1 MTRMRSVVSFVR
13 RSSRLNDRQQRAWDQ
28 YARDYIVEVP
38 RNDTTTSVD
47 PKYVFEPEEVF
58 GRKARFVL
66 EIGSGVGEA
75 IVADALNNPDEDFLG
90 LEVWNV
96 GLAQTIVAA
105 RREGPV
111 ANMRLVDVD
120 AAAALPTMFKAQSVD
135 EVRVFFPDPWPKKKH
150 QKRRIVS
157 PDFARDIRRILKPG
171 GDLRLAT
178 DWEEYAEQMREVLDA
193 APGFERSF
201 TGDWASRFE
210 RRVVTK
216 FERRGIAAGHTIR
229 DLHYVVR

>member
-47 PKYVFEPEEVF
+47 PKYVFEPEEAF

-157 PDFARDIRRILKPG
+157 PDFARDVRRILKPG

-201 TGDWASRFE
+201 TGDWAPRFE